1 MGTKARRDSFTSVH
15 TLSCIIGWKRP
26 PRSSSPTIHP
36 TPPCVLNH
44 IPKCHIYTFFEH
56 LQGWGLHH
64 FPGQPVPMPDH
75 SFSKEIFPNVQSES
89 PLTQLEAIASHSTTR
104 NLGEETNTHLTTTS
118 FQVVVESDN
127 IVESIF
133 AWLCRGLSE
142 PSTCLKYLFPLRYS
156 VYLKTPI
163 LFPFRSSQD
172 ACVSISTC
180 L

>member
-1 MGTKARRDSFTSVH
+1 MS
-15 TLSCIIGWKRP
+15 
-26 PRSSSPTIHP
+26 
-36 TPPCVLNH
+36 
-44 IPKCHIYTFFEH
+44 E
-56 LQGWGLHH
+56 
-64 FPGQPVPMPDH
+64 H
-75 SFSKEIFPNVQSES
+75 SFSNEIFLNTQSKP
-89 PLTQLEAIASHSTTR
+89 PLKQLEAIASRPIASY
-104 NLGEETNTHLTTTS
+104 LGEETNTHLTTTS